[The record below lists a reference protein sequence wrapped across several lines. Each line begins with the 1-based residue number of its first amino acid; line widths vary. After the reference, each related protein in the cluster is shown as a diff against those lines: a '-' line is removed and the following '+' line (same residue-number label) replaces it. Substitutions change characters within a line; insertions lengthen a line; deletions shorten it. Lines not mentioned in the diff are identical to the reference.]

1 MTDKVN
7 LRADNLQVTGSLQV
21 TGTIS
26 GGGIQALA
34 RTPVVSMTAAASG
47 SSGIT
52 VADDDDIDFGTADF
66 TIHWEGALPD
76 WSITSTGADLWFKY
90 QNADNRVA
98 ARLQSTGEM
107 RVIARA
113 GAVSVIDEISTA
125 SVETVLT
132 AGQNARFTYVCT
144 RQTASVAGSVAFY
157 INGALFD
164 TQAIPA
170 AATVSISNTGQ
181 GNISCAGTTGDARL
195 ASTTR
200 ACYLYNRAL
209 SAAEVASLC
218 INGVP
223 FADVGASQ
231 TAVYTSDFTST
242 IDGWTTGG
250 IRTLTANQTINGTA
264 GWLQLNRSSG
274 GSTTWNMVRDVTFTA
289 AQVAKNATIRLT
301 LWRPAAT
308 TEFSYV
314 AFDGQ
319 TGAVELPADTEVT
332 VTIPLVVAS
341 TTLTLRATNSAGV
354 ADATVANGQSIYI
367 KSAVI
372 IQAGCTLQLDAE
384 NAQWDTGQI
393 FDTSGNKNHGMLPA
407 TGATVLPRKTRFEVR
422 GTNTW
427 TGTQELQYIGGVNQ
441 AILPA
446 NAFIETIAVKVT
458 GADVH
463 DVFVGDGADVDRYV
477 VISGGGG
484 GHGGVAMTVGSYT
497 LPIANHATD
506 GTNLKLTV
514 DPDTD
519 CTMTIAWVITYYTME

>member
-34 RTPVVSMTAAASG
+34 RTPVVQMTAAASG
-47 SSGIT
+47 SSGIQ
-52 VADDDDIDFGTADF
+52 VLDDDDIDFGTGDF
-66 TIHWEGALPD
+66 TIHWEGSLPD
-76 WSITSTGADLWFKY
+76 WSITATGADLWFKY

-113 GAVSVIDEISTA
+113 GAVSVIDELSTA

-132 AGQNARFTYVCT
+132 AGQNARLTYVCT
-144 RQTASVAGSVAFY
+144 RETASVAGSVTFY

-170 AATVSISNTGQ
+170 AATASISNTGQ

-223 FADVGASQ
+223 FADLGASQ
-231 TAVYTSDFTST
+231 ASAVSGSVLNGTSPRAFGGFTSDATSFFGTVAEGSGTARLGVFQVNVVAGNQYRVIASFSKNRTGSSLSVT
-242 IDGWTTGG
+242 IAAALNSITPQLSNTVDFAGISGNIDTVLTATSSGVGYIGFYQTGG
-250 IRTLTANQTINGTA
+250 
-264 GWLQLNRSSG
+264 
-274 GSTTWNMVRDVTFTA
+274 GSPGD
-289 AQVAKNATIRLT
+289 
-301 LWRPAAT
+301 
-308 TEFSYV
+308 
-314 AFDGQ
+314 
-319 TGAVELPADTEVT
+319 VELT
-332 VTIPLVVAS
+332 VTGI
-341 TTLTLRATNSAGV
+341 
-354 ADATVANGQSIYI
+354 SIKKI
-367 KSAVI
+367 
-372 IQAGCTLQLDAE
+372 GCTLQLDAE

-407 TGATVLPRKTRFEVR
+407 AGATVLPRKTRFEVR

-458 GADVH
+458 GTDVH
-463 DVFVGDGADVDRYV
+463 DVFVGDGVDVDRYV

-484 GHGGVAMTVGSYT
+484 GHGGVSMTVGSYT
-497 LPIANHATD
+497 LPIANHTTD

-514 DPDTD
+514 DPDTN